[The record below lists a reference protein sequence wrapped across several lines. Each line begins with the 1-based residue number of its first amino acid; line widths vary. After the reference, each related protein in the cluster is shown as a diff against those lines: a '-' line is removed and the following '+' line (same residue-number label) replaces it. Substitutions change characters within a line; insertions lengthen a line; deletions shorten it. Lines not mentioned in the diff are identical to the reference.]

1 MEFIWVIII
10 VAGAFAAA
18 MLLNVK
24 EHKRKL
30 EELAERAVRFGENC
44 YVEGI
49 IPIQKVKRL
58 AAFYLQEE
66 APEKME
72 QAQAMQQIEECL
84 QKNTEEEVKEKTEKK

>member
-1 MEFIWVIII
+1 MIRAERFNLITNLSNEKDVIT
-10 VAGAFAAA
+10 
-18 MLLNVK
+18 
-24 EHKRKL
+24 L
-30 EELAERAVRFGENC
+30 EELAERAVRFGEDC

-58 AAFYLQEE
+58 AAFYLQED

-84 QKNTEEEVKEKTEKK
+84 QKNTEEEVKEKTEEK

>member
-1 MEFIWVIII
+1 MEWIWVIVI

-24 EHKRKL
+24 EHKRTL
-30 EELAERAVRFGENC
+30 EELTERAVRFGENC

-66 APEKME
+66 APERME

-84 QKNTEEEVKEKTEKK
+84 QRNTEQGAEEKLKEK

>member
-1 MEFIWVIII
+1 MIRAERFNLITNLSNEKDVIT
-10 VAGAFAAA
+10 
-18 MLLNVK
+18 
-24 EHKRKL
+24 L

-84 QKNTEEEVKEKTEKK
+84 QKNTEEEVKEKTEEK

>member
-24 EHKRKL
+24 EHKRTL
-30 EELAERAVRFGENC
+30 EELAERAVRFGEDC

-49 IPIQKVKRL
+49 IPIQKV
-58 AAFYLQEE
+58 
-66 APEKME
+66 
-72 QAQAMQQIEECL
+72 
-84 QKNTEEEVKEKTEKK
+84 

>member
-18 MLLNVK
+18 LLNVK
-24 EHKRKL
+24 EHKRTL

-84 QKNTEEEVKEKTEKK
+84 QKNTEEGQKEKTEEK

>member
-24 EHKRKL
+24 EHKRTL
-30 EELAERAVRFGENC
+30 EELAERAVRFGEDC

-58 AAFYLQEE
+58 GGVLSAGGSAGKDGAGTGDAAD
-66 APEKME
+66 
-72 QAQAMQQIEECL
+72 
-84 QKNTEEEVKEKTEKK
+84 